1 MPSYDTHA
9 SRRWQGT
16 GEKQI
21 AKVHIHTDRP
31 GVVFEVASKFS
42 ITRKC
47 LKQKAEDMQ
56 MQVEMQ
62 NYEALKIARGGKK
75 ERTAIVATSAL
86 SLPNELIESYQ
97 FPMICQ
103 KCIIDGESYDEKRD
117 VTPQQISDYVR
128 RDPDLV
134 ITTGAPPVGSY
145 YSEIMRQLQ
154 QYDEVFILNHNFSSS
169 KASRASS
176 AAAIEKL
183 PEADRSRV
191 VSWNSEAI
199 AGLQVWPYSRT
210 RCCGAFRS
218 YHTHDP
224 REMQL

>member
-1 MPSYDTHA
+1 
-9 SRRWQGT
+9 
-16 GEKQI
+16 
-21 AKVHIHTDRP
+21 
-31 GVVFEVASKFS
+31 
-42 ITRKC
+42 
-47 LKQKAEDMQ
+47 

-134 ITTGAPPVGSY
+134 ITTSAPPVGSY
-145 YSEIMRQLQ
+145 YNEIMRQLQ

-191 VSWNSEAI
+191 ISWNSEAI
-199 AGLQVWPYSRT
+199 AGLQVWPYSRSA

-218 YHTHDP
+218 TRTT
-224 REMQL
+224 REMQLYCSRLVVRHTHTHSRLSPAPTVERCTSSAAGHSDD